1 MIFWWSDV
9 CGIFG
14 YCGSRDAAPVIVE
27 GLRKLEYRGYDS
39 YGFAVLGN
47 GIAIHKKEGRI
58 PKDFRISGTFG
69 GSIGIGHTRWA
80 THGVPNDINAHPHGD
95 CNGNIFVVHNGI
107 IENYAKLKRRLVAEG
122 HCFRSDT
129 DTEVIPHLVESSYQ
143 GDLQKAVES
152 VLRELEG
159 SYALLALSK
168 DENRIVAARKSSPM
182 VLGIG
187 DREYFV
193 ASDMTPI
200 LDYTAN
206 VVFLEDGDL
215 VSITPAGTEVY
226 HDGWPVDREIQ
237 RIEWSVEDVKKGG
250 FRHYMI
256 KEIFEQPEVFSSTLR
271 GLHQEEMSDFIRKC
285 QEILVV
291 ACGTSYHA
299 AMVFRYLMEEQCHVP
314 VRVDLAS
321 EFKYFPPPTGD
332 LVIGVSQSGE
342 TADTL
347 AALKI
352 ARMHST
358 HTLAITNV
366 LGSSITR
373 VADQTVFMRAGPEIS
388 VAATKSFTAQLA
400 VFLHL
405 INLYRGGA
413 LSESLEGGR
422 KAMEEALLADLHEAV
437 RICRPASEIFYVGR
451 GPYFALSLEGALKM
465 KEVSYIHAEGFA
477 AGEIKHGPFALL
489 SDESP
494 VVALCLPGQTY
505 NVMMSNIREMKARG
519 TPMIIIGEQK
529 DPELPEIADVYVPL
543 PRADPI
549 GHILSAGV
557 ILQLLAYYTADALGR
572 DIDRPRNLA
581 KSVTVE

>member
-1 MIFWWSDV
+1 V

-14 YCGSRDAAPVIVE
+14 YCGSREAAPVIIE

-47 GIAIHKKEGRI
+47 GVAIYKKEGRI
-58 PKDFRISGTFG
+58 PKDFRISETFHG
-69 GSIGIGHTRWA
+69 NTGIGHTRWA
-80 THGVPNDINAHPHGD
+80 THGIPNDINAHPHGD
-95 CNGNIFVVHNGI
+95 CPGNIVVVHNGI
-107 IENYAKLKRRLVAEG
+107 IENYAKLKRELLEEG

-129 DTEVIPHLVESSYQ
+129 DTEVIPHLLEASYQ
-143 GDLQKAVES
+143 GDLREAVEV
-152 VLRELEG
+152 VLPRLEG
-159 SYALLALSK
+159 SYSLLVLSK
-168 DENRIVAARKSSPM
+168 GEKRIIAARKSSPM

-215 VSITPAGTEVY
+215 VSMTPDGIDMY
-226 HDGWPVDREIQ
+226 HDGSPVKREIQ

-250 FRHYMI
+250 FRHFMI
-256 KEIFEQPEVFSSTLR
+256 KEIFEQPEVFSDTLR
-271 GLHQEEMSDFIRKC
+271 GLYHEETNDFIRKC
-285 QEILVV
+285 REITVV

-299 AMVFRYLMEEQCHVP
+299 AMLFRYLMEEQCHVP

-321 EFKYFPPPTGD
+321 EFKYFPPPTSD

-352 ARMHST
+352 ARMHNGR
-358 HTLAITNV
+358 TLAITNV

-373 VADQTVFMRAGPEIS
+373 MADKTVFTRAGPEIS

-400 VFLHL
+400 VFLYM
-405 INLYRGGA
+405 INLFRGGA
-413 LSESLEGGR
+413 ISESLEGGR
-422 KAMEEALLADLHEAV
+422 KAMEGALLADLDEAV
-437 RICRPASEIFYVGR
+437 KICRSARDIFFVGR
-451 GPYFALSLEGALKM
+451 GPSYPLSLEGALKM
-465 KEVSYIHAEGFA
+465 KEISYIHAEGYA

-489 SDESP
+489 SGESP

-505 NVMMSNIREMKARG
+505 NVMMSNIKEMKARG

-529 DPELPEIADVYVPL
+529 DPELQEIADVYVPL

-549 GHILSAGV
+549 GHLLSAGV
-557 ILQLLAYYTADALGR
+557 ILQLLAYHTADSLGR